1 MLTIDPQNVAVQK
14 LYGLMV
20 SSVGPRPIA
29 FASTLDEQG
38 KPNLSPFSFFNMMSA
53 NPPILVFSPVLKIS
67 DSASKHTLQNAEAT
81 KEVVINVVNYEIVQ
95 QMSLASTAYDK
106 GVSEFEKAG
115 LTMQDSEVVK
125 PFRVKESPVQ
135 FECKVNQILSLGEDG
150 GAGNL
155 VICEVVKMHIDESVL
170 DEHEKI
176 DQFKLD
182 QVARMGGNLYARA
195 NKGIFEIPK
204 PVAAM
209 GMGVDKLPN
218 GIKDSKVLTGN
229 DLGKLATFESFPS
242 EEEVKTFIEE
252 NKLNEYIGESS
263 SEKIHAIAQEY
274 LKKDEVQNAWNIL
287 LAKNKN

>member
-29 FASTLDEQG
+29 FASTVDKEG
-38 KPNLSPFSFFNMMSA
+38 KPNLAPFSFFNMMSA

-81 KEVVINVVNYEIVQ
+81 KEVVINVVNYNIVQ

-106 GVSEFEKAG
+106 GVNEFEKSG
-115 LTMQDSEVVK
+115 LSMQDSEVVK
-125 PFRVKESPVQ
+125 PFRVKEAPVQ
-135 FECKVNQILSLGEDG
+135 FECKVNQIVTLGQEG

-155 VICEVVKMHIDESVL
+155 IICEVLKMHIDEAIL
-170 DEHEKI
+170 DEDEKI

-182 QVARMGGNLYARA
+182 QVARMGGNLYSRA

-204 PVAAM
+204 PVSAI
-209 GMGVDKLPN
+209 GMGVDSLPS
-218 GIKDSKVLTGN
+218 GIKNSKVLTGN
-229 DLGKLATFESFPS
+229 DLGKLATLEKFPS
-242 EEEVKTFIEE
+242 TEEVKTFIEE
-252 NKLNEYIGESS
+252 NKLKEYIGESS

-274 LKKDEVQNAWNIL
+274 LKKEEVQNAWNIL
-287 LAKNKN
+287 LANNKN